1 MGMREKKA
9 GFILRITGFGT
20 REIKQLVIHLKSGV
34 MSWGPADW
42 PWSLY
47 LVLLTAE
54 TVAVTL
60 LPLLPPALPDLGIQ
74 VCVQS
79 LNTESPVHLSFG
91 TQPQCT
97 PGRLPRQSV
106 SVPVPSPCPCH
117 LCAVLFPSPRP
128 VSSLKRG
135 PDSHPHISS
144 PQHGIQRWIGFIVP
158 VRCFINSN
166 NFLPNGAW
174 EANFPHVP
182 LFGGCCCLV

>member
-60 LPLLPPALPDLGIQ
+60 LPLLPPALPDLVIQ

-79 LNTESPVHLSFG
+79 LNTESPVHPWKASPSVRLSASPLAMPLSPLCCALSIPK
-91 TQPQCT
+91 TCE
-97 PGRLPRQSV
+97 LPKKR
-106 SVPVPSPCPCH
+106 PWLPSSH
-117 LCAVLFPSPRP
+117 LITTTWHSKMDRVY
-128 VSSLKRG
+128 SSSQMLHQLK
-135 PDSHPHISS
+135 
-144 PQHGIQRWIGFIVP
+144 
-158 VRCFINSN
+158 
-166 NFLPNGAW
+166 
-174 EANFPHVP
+174 
-182 LFGGCCCLV
+182 